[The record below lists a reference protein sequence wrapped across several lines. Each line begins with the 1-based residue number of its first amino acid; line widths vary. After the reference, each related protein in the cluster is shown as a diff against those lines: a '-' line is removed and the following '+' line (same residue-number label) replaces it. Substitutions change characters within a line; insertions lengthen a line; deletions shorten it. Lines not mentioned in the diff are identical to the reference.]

1 MGTGVSMSEKQ
12 LQEQEAFVRKNFTNA
27 KQCMS
32 QYKRDDINRYNDTQ
46 IKMKLRQEYYKSPYN
61 NKSNDNNN
69 YIANSDWKNYRNS
82 QKYRLLH

>member
-27 KQCMS
+27 KQCLS
-32 QYKRDDINRYNDTQ
+32 QYKRDDRNRYNDTQ
-46 IKMKLRQEYYKSPYN
+46 IKMKLRQEYYKSAYDNKPY
-61 NKSNDNNN
+61 DNN

-82 QKYRLLH
+82 QKSRCYH